1 MEKTFRHQTDL
12 AQMRD
17 DIIKAAELAE
27 VPYDRDVIRRVLQA
41 YGDFFGGS
49 AVTFV
54 TSTRPEGKRGLSVRY
69 VELQVPHDPYA
80 IALAEGFITP
90 KGEPI
95 DALLPE
101 IRSRYD
107 ILGYGVDMEVGY
119 GLAKIWVFI
128 RPPQPIERAYGL
140 SSLPQSVRSHADYF
154 SRHGLDIMSLF
165 ALDYRHR
172 STNIYFMVKEP
183 GQFTPDMIG
192 KMIGDLDLEVPSR
205 EILEYCTNTITI
217 YPTFN
222 WESTAAE
229 RLCLGMAAPTPEM
242 VPTQLHPLIERY
254 TRQVPILSQ
263 RRIFIFSV
271 TPARDETYIKIESD
285 YTGSMVE
292 LMQQGARAVP

>member
-1 MEKTFRHQTDL
+1 MEKMFRHQTDL
-12 AQMRD
+12 GQMKD

-27 VPYDRDVIRRVLQA
+27 VHYDRDVIRSVVQA
-41 YGDFFGGS
+41 YGDFFAGS

-90 KGEPI
+90 KGDPI
-95 DALLPE
+95 EALLPE

-128 RPPQPIERAYGL
+128 RPPQPIERAYEL
-140 SSLPQSVRSHADYF
+140 SWLPESVRNHAGYF

-183 GQFTPDMIG
+183 GRFPPAGIG
-192 KMIGDLDLEVPSR
+192 EMVGDLDLEVPNQ
-205 EILEYCTNTITI
+205 EILKYCSNAVTI

-222 WESTAAE
+222 WESAAVE
-229 RLCLGMAAPTPEM
+229 RLCLGMAAPTPES
-242 VPTQLHPLIERY
+242 VPTHLHPLIERY
-254 TRQVPILSQ
+254 TREVPILSQ
-263 RRIFIFSV
+263 RRIFIFSI
-271 TPARDETYIKIESD
+271 TPARDGTYIKIESD
-285 YTGSMVE
+285 YTGTMAE
-292 LMQQGARAVP
+292 MMKQGAQAVP